1 MSTARSD
8 SSMSPLEKDTI
19 APVER
24 RRTQEE
30 QNNVDDEKRKGALRE
45 LVASWMERLQLISL
59 ITTFFAS
66 VEATLINITTG
77 DPAHQSGIQQAANAT
92 LLSALV
98 MHSSAVEAIV
108 SFLAGFFLINYRVN
122 EARREEV
129 EAEGGK
135 VYESA
140 PNTFGPAVDPVIH
153 HPTAFKT
160 KFKPVRGSTV
170 WSVNPHLVQVGPFHG
185 QPPTNV
191 LGRCHSLSVLLATIG
206 FVLCMLGTLC
216 FAWSK
221 HALSASIFTTI
232 WIGICLLLG
241 MAILVVPDVEIVK
254 PGGMAGILRL
264 AHVS

>member
-1 MSTARSD
+1 MSTAKSD
-8 SSMSPLEKDTI
+8 SSMSPLEKDAI

-30 QNNVDDEKRKGALRE
+30 QNNVDDEKRKEALRE

-66 VEATLINITTG
+66 VEAVLISISTG

-98 MHSSAVEAIV
+98 MHSSAAIV
-108 SFLAGFFLINYRVN
+108 SFLAAFFLINYRVH

-135 VYESA
+135 VDESA
-140 PNTFGPAVDPVIH
+140 PNIFEPAVDPVIH
-153 HPTAFKT
+153 HPTTFKT
-160 KFKPVRGSTV
+160 NFKPGRVGRGPTV
-170 WSVNPHLVQVGPFHG
+170 WSTNPHLVQVGPFHG

-206 FVLCMLGTLC
+206 
-216 FAWSK
+216 
-221 HALSASIFTTI
+221 ASIFTTI
-232 WIGICLLLG
+232 WIGICLMLG
-241 MAILVVPDVEIVK
+241 ISILVVPDVEVVK
-254 PGGMAGILRL
+254 PGGTAGILRL